1 MLWSV
6 PPYHFSVCWY
16 SQPKMKRGLSGQ
28 IHCIYHQLHQ
38 SVCKLWKCRFF
49 AGMYGLSTAGFKY
62 QLLDKVYQVIA
73 LVLDYCDVWSGNS
86 SRFSMHDQD
95 AWTAATSDISCTYG
109 FCIIW
114 YDHHM
119 FHILASVNDVIGIR
133 CAPMEVDDQFYS
145 CVASSGYSE
154 DLSFLPRPSAMMRIS
169 LTFLVVIIICVN
181 WCCCFTV
188 RSLLTVCSIS
198 V

>member
-16 SQPKMKRGLSGQ
+16 SQPKMKRGLSGR

-49 AGMYGLSTAGFKY
+49 AGMYGLSIAGFKY

-86 SRFSMHDQD
+86 SRFSIHDQD

-119 FHILASVNDVIGIR
+119 FHILASVNNVIGIH
-133 CAPMEVDDQFYS
+133 CAPMEVDDQFYF
-145 CVASSGYSE
+145 CPWWLYETYSSKYTPTKMMTLCLNCAFCSFQYSYSRHSKKLRE
-154 DLSFLPRPSAMMRIS
+154 CLM
-169 LTFLVVIIICVN
+169 
-181 WCCCFTV
+181 WQG
-188 RSLLTVCSIS
+188 
-198 V
+198 